1 MTNNIVEADQ
11 PMATA
16 AAVIEKKARQLV
28 YDSRY
33 EVKDELK
40 GKKVD
45 PVTLERMISQRIS
58 KSRAI
63 PAVIARAR
71 QMVSKKSGVKEDYI
85 LEIQESATDNVASA
99 LYKVFV
105 AGVEET
111 IPDYLEELRSLDDVK
126 YKIRVTDP
134 KTGNSYVR
142 YATREK
148 ITQLRSKGLKVEM
161 TEHGEPREGERK
173 RGEQTARVKAGKGL
187 DPVGQ
192 EDKDIDND
200 GDHDKTD
207 KYLLNRRKVR
217 GNAIQRRMGGTPDGK
232 DTRKTVS
239 ASYEP
244 EGEVLGERF
253 RRLPPGY
260 TKVPPTA
267 DSPPTNSNDVKSP
280 QHHPG
285 RGGASLQSASYEP
298 KGEVIDEAGGRQG
311 GGTIRPPKPGKSPVE
326 TKPPTN
332 RGAVRF
338 GTVDE
343 NRKPKK
349 GLVGNQH
356 IINAN
361 KNGKIDTGDFEILR
375 NEEFL
380 TDGTTSVE
388 GQNKKQ
394 ITGNN
399 VDNSSLIK
407 VMPQDGSDPQ
417 TNGGIIKAGT
427 ELDGALL
434 VEKAKSKSKAQR
446 RFMAMVYSTKKGKKA
461 MSPEVAAAA
470 ESMTKKEAKKFAKT
484 KHKGLPEKVAEE
496 MGERDT
502 RADQTY
508 HQVIKNKFRS
518 LGDKNPILLIPP
530 EELEKMYNTGMT
542 SDMIKKKKMDD
553 KMCEG
558 LVTGTAKAINAV
570 LKPVGQTPEEGKEAV
585 QRLTRNID
593 VVAKPVKS
601 AFKAVLSVGPEKNQ
615 KMLNK
620 RRPTAAQADRMEN
633 VESDAQVVEQE
644 DKERRGTDYRGRDYG
659 TGKQN
664 KTIPPEG
671 VMQGGWLEREK
682 LKKA

>member
-1 MTNNIVEADQ
+1 
-11 PMATA
+11 
-16 AAVIEKKARQLV
+16 
-28 YDSRY
+28 
-33 EVKDELK
+33 
-40 GKKVD
+40 
-45 PVTLERMISQRIS
+45 
-58 KSRAI
+58 
-63 PAVIARAR
+63 
-71 QMVSKKSGVKEDYI
+71 
-85 LEIQESATDNVASA
+85 VASA

-105 AGVEET
+105 TGVEET

-148 ITQLRSKGLKVEM
+148 MNQLRSKGLKLEM

-173 RGEQTARVKAGKGL
+173 RGEDTARATGGGKKAKR
-187 DPVGQ
+187 DY
-192 EDKDIDND
+192 D
-200 GDHDKTD
+200 GDG
-207 KYLLNRRKVR
+207 KVES
-217 GNAIQRRMGGTPDGK
+217 GSKEHAGAVHNAIQRRMGGTPDGK

-244 EGEVLGERF
+244 EGNVLGERF

-267 DSPPTNSNDVKSP
+267 DSPPAKPNDVKSP

-285 RGGASLQSASYEP
+285 RGGGSLQASYEP
-298 KGEVIDEAGGRQG
+298 EGEVIDEAGGRPNHG
-311 GGTIRPPKPGKSPVE
+311 GGTIRPPKPGQKPTEPPSSNRAAERFREKVQEAHKPGHKK
-326 TKPPTN
+326 TKEPRWQDSDDDGKWYEP
-332 RGAVRF
+332 GQDV
-338 GTVDE
+338 
-343 NRKPKK
+343 KK
-349 GLVGNQH
+349 EDYLW
-356 IINAN
+356 
-361 KNGKIDTGDFEILR
+361 TE
-375 NEEFL
+375 
-380 TDGTTSVE
+380 GTTSVE

-417 TNGGIIKAGT
+417 VNGGIIKAGT

-434 VEKAKSKSKAQR
+434 VEKAKSKESKAQQ
-446 RFMAMVYSTKKGKKA
+446 RFMAMVYARKKGKMGKGEA
-461 MSPEVAAAA
+461 SSEVEAAA
-470 ESMTKKEAKKFAKT
+470 EGMTKKDAKKYAKT

-496 MGERDT
+496 IGERDT

-558 LVTGTAKAINAV
+558 AESTSAEFKTGVTKAPPAPTLPPPTGSKPKPKPEPKVGHGTPGYKYGALESYRPKVEEQHRPPAGWKPYGGGPDDKPTVKIPLEGVAQTGTWGKKKKSQV
-570 LKPVGQTPEEGKEAV
+570 KP
-585 QRLTRNID
+585 
-593 VVAKPVKS
+593 
-601 AFKAVLSVGPEKNQ
+601 
-615 KMLNK
+615 
-620 RRPTAAQADRMEN
+620 AD
-633 VESDAQVVEQE
+633 
-644 DKERRGTDYRGRDYG
+644 
-659 TGKQN
+659 
-664 KTIPPEG
+664 
-671 VMQGGWLEREK
+671 
-682 LKKA
+682 